1 MYHVDLE
8 LTDEQVKQLRQL
20 SFDRGI
26 SVRGLVTELVIKEV
40 QRVQKNKENKK
51 QKEETKN

>member
-40 QRVQKNKENKK
+40 QRVQKIKENKK